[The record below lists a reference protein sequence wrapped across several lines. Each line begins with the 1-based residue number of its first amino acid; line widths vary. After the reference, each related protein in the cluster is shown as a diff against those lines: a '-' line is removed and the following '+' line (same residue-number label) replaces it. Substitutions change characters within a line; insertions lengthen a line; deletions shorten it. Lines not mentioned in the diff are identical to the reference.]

1 LFQED
6 DLLIIRKEQFDIF
19 TEPHRQGIRAQ
30 LASQLAEVN
39 ENAQVD
45 ESSGNV
51 FLKSSKGDITT
62 LEITDQGI
70 SGVKTAEGRHFQ
82 LSRDEKGRLTRITDP
97 INQFLEVE
105 YQNSGSLREIRRN
118 GRSLIHCDY
127 PDDDNIVKATY
138 PDGASEV
145 LEYSKDKL
153 IRTVDALGN
162 ENRFL

>member
-118 GRSLIHCDY
+118 GRSLIHCEGVSISWGKEKH
-127 PDDDNIVKATY
+127 PST
-138 PDGASEV
+138 P
-145 LEYSKDKL
+145 
-153 IRTVDALGN
+153 
-162 ENRFL
+162 RFGDLKITN